1 MTNLRCCAS
10 QERVDVSPA
19 ANEAEAEA
27 EDKTRRIVFA
37 VDGTPASEQGLAWL
51 TRNVLQKSTD
61 VVYLANIVC
70 DSRTLDG
77 VGELLEPRLPH
88 AVDAFEGGAV
98 ACEGGQVK
106 GLCRGNGNAGE

>member
-19 ANEAEAEA
+19 ANEAEA

-70 DSRTLDG
+70 DSRTPSTG
-77 VGELLEPRLPH
+77 VGSYSSH
-88 AVDAFEGGAV
+88 ASPTQWTPSREEQSLV
-98 ACEGGQVK
+98 
-106 GLCRGNGNAGE
+106 CRGNGNAGE